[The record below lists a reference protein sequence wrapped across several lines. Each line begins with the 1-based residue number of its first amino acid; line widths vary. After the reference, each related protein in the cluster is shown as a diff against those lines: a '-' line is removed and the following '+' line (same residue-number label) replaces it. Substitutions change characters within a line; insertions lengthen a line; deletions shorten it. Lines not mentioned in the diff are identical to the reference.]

1 MIDSTGILLAV
12 LLAAY
17 LLGSLSGS
25 LLLGRW
31 RGIDIRVSGSGN
43 AGGTNALRTQG
54 WWFALL
60 VVLIDIG
67 KGVLAVLL
75 LPHWPGAAGSALQA
89 WLPAAAG
96 MAAMAG
102 HVWPLY
108 FGFRG
113 GKGMATLAGIA
124 AVMMPAPGVLVLL
137 LWLLLVLTTGYVGLA
152 SIAAGLALPLLWLG
166 WHGGELFAQPAEQLP
181 ELLFAAL
188 AAVFVLWTHRSNIRR
203 LRQGSEHRFQRLR
216 LLWRGQAASSRDQ
229 Q

>member
-89 WLPAAAG
+89 GCRLRPGWRPWPVMSGRCISVFAAAR
-96 MAAMAG
+96 A
-102 HVWPLY
+102 WP
-108 FGFRG
+108 RW
-113 GKGMATLAGIA
+113 
-124 AVMMPAPGVLVLL
+124 PGLL
-137 LWLLLVLTTGYVGLA
+137 
-152 SIAAGLALPLLWLG
+152 P
-166 WHGGELFAQPAEQLP
+166 
-181 ELLFAAL
+181 
-188 AAVFVLWTHRSNIRR
+188 
-203 LRQGSEHRFQRLR
+203 
-216 LLWRGQAASSRDQ
+216 
-229 Q
+229 